1 MKVRLEQKEFD
12 ALKKFESLHHPDIW
26 NWIMDKVGRRENLN
40 ILDVSEEC
48 AVFAVMLAEQYPT
61 NKVTCLIRGEK
72 PKVPLPSNVS
82 FLRSDFK
89 NCNWSQIEEL
99 STYDVIIVNELTH
112 EIPEIGQ
119 FFKALK
125 KHLNPGA
132 PIVVLSRPKNPPLPV
147 PECCLLLWR
156 KLMPTKE
163 EITAA
168 AAYAQLGYTT
178 FSAAVP
184 ISVDRFQWES
194 MLYSGCFPAVR
205 ATIKCGEPEIRQYC
219 NKLSPKVNFEEKM
232 SIYVFRE

>member
-1 MKVRLEQKEFD
+1 MKIRFEQGEFD
-12 ALKKFESLHHPDIW
+12 ALKKFETLHHPDIW
-26 NWIMDKVGRRENLN
+26 NWIMDKVGRRENLK

-48 AVFAVMLAEQYPT
+48 AVFAIILAEQYPN

-72 PKVPLPSNVS
+72 PSAKLPANVNV
-82 FLRSDFK
+82 LRSDFK
-89 NCNWSQIEEL
+89 NCNWAQIEALEK
-99 STYDVIIVNELTH
+99 YDVIIVNELTH

-125 KHLNPGA
+125 NHLNPGA
-132 PIVVLSRPKNPPLPV
+132 PLVVLCRPKNPPLPV

-168 AAYAQLGYTT
+168 AQHAQLNYTT

-184 ISVDRFQWES
+184 INVDRFLWES

-205 ATIKCGEPEIRQYC
+205 ATIKCGEREIRDFC
-219 NKLSPKVNFEEKM
+219 NKLSPKVAFEEKL
-232 SIYVFRE
+232 SIYVLKE